1 MKRTAVSFQ
10 IESVPLVM
18 QPYLEGAS
26 FYDSSC
32 SEDAKT
38 YFIEKMD
45 SNHTFLK
52 INRRGVL
59 EREAAMTSFIHDH
72 QLAPKVIAY
81 HSDEQH
87 DYLLTEA
94 INGDDGTEPL
104 HLNDPHRLA
113 TVFGHYLRKLHSLPT
128 DGCPYSNKTE
138 DFLSIARS
146 KDKDL
151 SVLDPIKYIPSND
164 TLTHGDYCLPNIIMK
179 DFELQSFIDLGD
191 GGIGD
196 RHHDL
201 YWGLWTLHYNLK
213 TDQYD
218 DLFLDA
224 YGRDQIHENGIAYFA
239 KLMELMAW

>member
-1 MKRTAVSFQ
+1 MNRTAISFE
-10 IESVPLVM
+10 IGSAPPAI
-18 QPYLEGAS
+18 QPYLEGTS

-32 SEDAKT
+32 SEDARTYYLEKT
-38 YFIEKMD
+38 NAK
-45 SNHTFLK
+45 HAFLK
-52 INRRGVL
+52 IHRLGML
-59 EREAAMTSFIHDH
+59 EREAVMTSFIHQH

-81 HSDEQH
+81 QTDEQH

-94 INGDDGTEPL
+94 ISGDDGTEQL

-113 TVFGHYLRKLHSLPT
+113 AVFGQYLRKLHSLPT
-128 DGCPYSNKTE
+128 EGCPYKNKTE
-138 DFLSIARS
+138 DFLTIARNE
-146 KDKDL
+146 DKDL
-151 SVLDPIKYIPSND
+151 SALDSIHYMPSND
-164 TLTHGDYCLPNIIMK
+164 TLTHGDYCLPNILMK

-213 TDQYD
+213 TDLYD

-224 YGRDQIHENGIAYFA
+224 YGRDHIHENGIAYFS
-239 KLMELMAW
+239 KLMELMEW